1 MNILPCLR
9 QELIPLR
16 ILAGPFRGARLILN
30 PACSKRKILG
40 IYEHILNPWL
50 KQILPDIEV
59 VFDVGAN
66 DGYFTYGCAKAIK
79 RYHKL
84 GHIIA
89 FEPGLG
95 EQTALS
101 IPATWSDYAGISF
114 EFIPLFVGSIS
125 TESTI
130 TLDKAY
136 EERPSLH
143 GKPLLIKV
151 DVEGSEVDVL
161 EGATCLLQK
170 PYHWVVE
177 VHGDH
182 LLDPVL
188 DFFTKAQR
196 PVDIHPLQPH
206 WLLGSESRAIKTSW
220 VTTRP
225 DKGNV

>member
-1 MNILPCLR
+1 MYLLPYSR
-9 QELIPLR
+9 PKQIPLR

-50 KQILPDIEV
+50 NQILPDIEV
-59 VFDVGAN
+59 MFDVGAN

-95 EQTALS
+95 EQAVLS
-101 IPATWSDYAGISF
+101 IPATWSDYTGISF
-114 EFIPLFVGSIS
+114 EFISLFVGSIS

-161 EGATCLLQK
+161 EGATGLLHK
-170 PYHWVVE
+170 PHHWVVE

-188 DFFTKAQR
+188 GFFTNAKRA
-196 PVDIHPLQPH
+196 VDIRLLQPH
-206 WLLGSESRAIKTSW
+206 WLLGSESRTVKTSW

-225 DKGNV
+225 E

>member
-1 MNILPCLR
+1 MNIIPYLR
-9 QELIPLR
+9 QEPIPLR
-16 ILAGPFRGARLILN
+16 ILAGPFRGTHLILN

-50 KQILPDIEV
+50 NQIIPDIEV
-59 VFDVGAN
+59 LFDVGAN
-66 DGYFTYGCAKAIK
+66 DGYFTYGCAKALK

-89 FEPGLG
+89 FEPGLC
-95 EQTALS
+95 EQSALL
-101 IPATWSDYAGISF
+101 IPATWSDYTNITF

-125 TESTI
+125 NESTI

-161 EGATCLLQK
+161 EGATGLLQK
-170 PYHWVVE
+170 PHHWVVE

-188 DFFTKAQR
+188 DFFTKAKR
-196 PVDIHPLQPH
+196 AVDIRLLQPH
-206 WLLGSESRAIKTSW
+206 WLLGSESRTIKTSW

-225 DKGNV
+225 DKANV

>member
-1 MNILPCLR
+1 MKIIPYLR
-9 QELIPLR
+9 QEPIPLR
-16 ILAGPFRGARLILN
+16 ILVGPFRGARLILN
-30 PACSKRKILG
+30 PTCSKRKIIG

-50 KQILPDIEV
+50 NQIVPNIEV

-79 RYHKL
+79 RCNKL

-95 EQTALS
+95 EQAALS

-125 TESTI
+125 NESTI

-136 EERPSLH
+136 DERPSLH

-170 PYHWVVE
+170 PHHWVVE

-188 DFFTKAQR
+188 GFFTKAKR
-196 PVDIHPLQPH
+196 AVDIRLLQPH
-206 WLLGSESRAIKTSW
+206 WLLGSESRTIKTSW

-225 DKGNV
+225 DKVNV